1 MALAGLR
8 LTDRKIRLLK
18 PKDKDYVL
26 TDGGGLQ
33 IRVRTNGSV
42 LFNFN
47 YMQPVTKKRLNLGL
61 GPYPEVSLSQ
71 ARQEALKARELVERG
86 IDPKQIRERK
96 EEILRVAGD
105 QTLLAVG
112 SKWFELKREQVTPDY
127 ADDIWRSLEN
137 YVFPNLGAIA
147 ISEITAPAVIN
158 VLKPLEAKGSLETV
172 KRISQRMNEIMVFA
186 VNAGIVFSNPLAGIR
201 STFKK
206 PRKKNLPTLP
216 PEELPRLMR
225 TVSTASI
232 KQTTRL
238 LIEWQL
244 HTMTRPG
251 EAATAAWVDIDLDR
265 KVWTI
270 PAERM
275 KKRRPHSIPL
285 TDQAISLLEIIRP
298 YSGHREYVFPSDRD
312 PRSHTNTQ
320 TANMA
325 LKRMGFGG
333 ELVSHGLRSIASTTL
348 NEQAWDSEL
357 IEVALAHV
365 DSNDVRSAYNRA
377 EYIERRRPMMEW
389 WSQHIVKASVEG
401 LSAAYNTNL

>member
-33 IRVRTNGSV
+33 IRVRANGSI

-47 YMQPVTKKRLNLGL
+47 YMQPVTKKRVNLGL
-61 GPYPEVSLSQ
+61 GPYPEVSLAQ
-71 ARQEALKARELVERG
+71 ARQEAFKAREQVEQG
-86 IDPKQIRERK
+86 VDPKQVRERK

-105 QTLLAVG
+105 QTLLAVANE
-112 SKWFELKREQVTPDY
+112 WFALKREQVTPDY
-127 ADDIWRSLEN
+127 ADDIWRSLDN
-137 YVFPNLGAIA
+137 YIFPDLGSVA
-147 ISEITAPAVIN
+147 ISEVTAPAVIS

-172 KRISQRMNEIMVFA
+172 KRISQRMNEIMTFA

-206 PRKKNLPTLP
+206 PRKKNLPTLL

-251 EAATAAWVDIDLDR
+251 EAATATWADIDLDK

-285 TDQAISLLEIIRP
+285 TDQAIALLEVIRP
-298 YSGHREYVFPSDRD
+298 YSGHRQYVFPSDRD
-312 PRSHTNTQ
+312 PKSHANTQ

-389 WSQHIVKASVEG
+389 WSQHIVNASLEG
-401 LSAAYNTNL
+401 LSAAYSSQT

>member
-1 MALAGLR
+1 MDRYCGI
-8 LTDRKIRLLK
+8 LTIA
-18 PKDKDYVL
+18 
-26 TDGGGLQ
+26 
-33 IRVRTNGSV
+33 
-42 LFNFN
+42 
-47 YMQPVTKKRLNLGL
+47 
-61 GPYPEVSLSQ
+61 E
-71 ARQEALKARELVERG
+71 ARALVEQG
-86 IDPKQIRERK
+86 VDPKKSRDMQV
-96 EEILRVAGD
+96 EILKVAGD
-105 QTLLAVG
+105 QTLLSVAG
-112 SKWFELKREQVTPDY
+112 EWFALKREQVTPDY
-127 ADDIWRSLEN
+127 ADDVWRSLEN
-137 YVFPNLGAIA
+137 YIFPDLGSVV
-147 ISEITAPAVIN
+147 ISELTAPAVIA

-172 KRISQRMNEIMVFA
+172 KRISQRMNEIMTFA

-201 STFKK
+201 NTFRK
-206 PRKKNLPTLP
+206 PRKKNLPTLL

-225 TVSTASI
+225 AVSIASI

-251 EAATAAWVDIDLDR
+251 EAATATWEDIDLDK

-285 TDQAISLLEIIRP
+285 TDQAIALLEVIRP
-298 YSGHREYVFPSDRD
+298 YSGHREYIFPSDRD
-312 PRSHTNTQ
+312 PKSHANTQ

-365 DSNDVRSAYNRA
+365 DGNDVRSAYNRA

-389 WSQHIVKASVEG
+389 WSQHIVSASLKG
-401 LSAAYNTNL
+401 LSEAYSGNL